1 MNFCKVF
8 FSKLIKTCD
17 VHLFG
22 DIIGYDHIK
31 RVFGMALDADC
42 VVHILLVGPPA
53 SAKTMFLTSLMHH
66 LKRSYFADGTNSTK
80 EEVFKLFEQV
90 FICHCLYACMVLFM
104 DLASFQVLGSPA
116 NSRTYIKYIPQEQN
130 GQKLRQILNLQRGS
144 YRCTNTEMIKNTN
157 TIVRGEVIIVEC
169 RVINLSGTTSVEA
182 IYSREALRSM

>member
-53 SAKTMFLTSLMHH
+53 SAK
-66 LKRSYFADGTNSTK
+66 KRSSNFLNKSSF
-80 EEVFKLFEQV
+80 V
-90 FICHCLYACMVLFM
+90 IACMLVWYYLWIWR
-104 DLASFQVLGSPA
+104 L
-116 NSRTYIKYIPQEQN
+116 SRF
-130 GQKLRQILNLQRGS
+130 
-144 YRCTNTEMIKNTN
+144 
-157 TIVRGEVIIVEC
+157 
-169 RVINLSGTTSVEA
+169 
-182 IYSREALRSM
+182 